1 MEISTNRKKTEVA
14 DILDEYGSEYLKTH
28 RFCPDQQKVYQ
39 AILNCRTSFMGGH
52 LQECDQC
59 GHKRP
64 VYNSCRNRHCPKC
77 QYIKQ
82 VQWVDKLKSLLPATR
97 YFHLVFTIPLE
108 LHNTFYIN
116 QRVCYDLLFKAA
128 STTLKQAAANP
139 AFLGAETGA
148 VAVLHTWGQ
157 TLTYHPHIHMIVPG
171 GGLSSDQ
178 TEWVSVNKKFFLP
191 VKALSKI
198 FRAILCRTIG
208 DHIGAGI
215 IKLPDDLSGFAKL
228 KKKLYQKNWNVFSK
242 KAFGGANAV
251 VRYLGEY
258 TQRVAISNH
267 RIVKLEK
274 GLVAFRWKDYR
285 KALKGKY
292 MELKAEE
299 FISRFFRH
307 VLPNGFYKIRYYG
320 LLASVNSLTKKEIV
334 YQLIGKSTYLP
345 SLEGLNG
352 LEVLKMVTGKD
363 LSFCPICKE
372 GRMHNKSLI
381 QWKEGPS

>member
-1 MEISTNRKKTEVA
+1 METSNNRKKTEVA
-14 DILDEYGSEYLKTH
+14 DILDEYGQEYQKTH
-28 RFCPDQQKVYQ
+28 RLCPDQQKAYQ
-39 AILNCRTSFMGGH
+39 AIVNCRTAFMGGH

-97 YFHLVFTIPLE
+97 YFHLVFTIPSE

-128 STTLKQAAANP
+128 STTLKQVGDNP
-139 AFLGAETGA
+139 TFLGAGTGA

-171 GGLSSDQ
+171 GGLSLDQ
-178 TEWVSVNKKFFLP
+178 TEWVPAGNKFFLP

-198 FRAILCRTIG
+198 FRAILCRMIG
-208 DHIGAGI
+208 EHINIGV
-215 IKLPDDLSGFAKL
+215 IKLPNGLSGFAEL

-258 TQRVAISNH
+258 TQRVAISNS
-267 RIVKLEK
+267 RIVSLEK
-274 GLVAFRWKDYR
+274 GMVSFRWKDYR
-285 KALKGKY
+285 QALKGKY

-307 VLPNGFYKIRYYG
+307 ILPNGFYKIRYYG
-320 LLASVNSLTKKEIV
+320 LLASANSMTKKEV
-334 YQLIGKSTYLP
+334 VFQLIGKATYLS

-352 LEVLKMVTGKD
+352 LEVLQLVTGKD
-363 LSFCPICKE
+363 LSWCPKCKK
-372 GRMHNKSLI
+372 GRMKSKSLPHSI
-381 QWKEGPS
+381 EAPS